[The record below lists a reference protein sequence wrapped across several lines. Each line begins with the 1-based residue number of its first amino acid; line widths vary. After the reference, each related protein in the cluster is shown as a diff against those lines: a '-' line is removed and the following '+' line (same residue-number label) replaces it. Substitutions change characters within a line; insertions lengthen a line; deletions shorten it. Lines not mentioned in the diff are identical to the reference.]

1 MRFEITTVCTL
12 TCTLSYTIPKT
23 IDRLILPSEAR
34 DSPSSASTGET
45 PSRKMSKVVA
55 PRDAKRVFG
64 RVGRQEEVRT
74 SRRIIQR
81 HTTRNIPLAHPSRP
95 LMLPV
100 QFPQGD
106 DTGLRDGPDRHART
120 RPSSYLVPQTLRPE
134 GTRHHH
140 RHPPTR
146 SHSRSHDSHRLLMV
160 PRSLWSHTP
169 HTTHRPRNTH
179 DREPGLRH
187 NQHEANPI
195 SSKHR
200 LHANHPRQLLHT
212 RPERQSIRQNHL
224 VSARHLSRE
233 HSKWDWGIPP
243 NQHSMPHLHPYRKP
257 VPVPS
262 WKQLHNNTHHPE
274 KQPILLQHHPIDP
287 NLSSNHQNLASKLLG
302 NSSQTDHIPVVPK
315 PTSRSAEGPTSCRT
329 SRGH

>member
-1 MRFEITTVCTL
+1 M
-12 TCTLSYTIPKT
+12 SKT
-23 IDRLILPSEAR
+23 ADRLILRPISR
-34 DSPSSASTGET
+34 DLPGSASTGET
-45 PSRKMSKVVA
+45 PRRKISKVVA
-55 PRDAKRVFG
+55 PRGTKQVFG
-64 RVGRQEEVRT
+64 RVCRQEEVRT
-74 SRRIIQR
+74 SRHIIQR
-81 HTTRNIPLAHPSRP
+81 RTTRNIPLAHPSRP

-100 QFPQGD
+100 QFSQGD

-140 RHPPTR
+140 CHPPTR

-169 HTTHRPRNTH
+169 HTTHRKRDTNH
-179 DREPGLRH
+179 RKPGLRH
-187 NQHEANPI
+187 DQHEANPI

-224 VSARHLSRE
+224 VSARYLSRE
-233 HSKWDWGIPP
+233 HSKWDWGVPLH
-243 NQHSMPHLHPYRKP
+243 QHSMPQLHTHRKLI
-257 VPVPS
+257 PVPS
-262 WKQLHNNTHHPE
+262 WKQLYNNTHHSA

-302 NSSQTDHIPVVPK
+302 NSSQTNHIPVVPK
-315 PTSRSAEGPTSCRT
+315 PTSRSAEGPISCRT
-329 SRGH
+329 SREH

>member
-1 MRFEITTVCTL
+1 
-12 TCTLSYTIPKT
+12 
-23 IDRLILPSEAR
+23 
-34 DSPSSASTGET
+34 
-45 PSRKMSKVVA
+45 MSKAVA
-55 PRDAKRVFG
+55 SRDAKRVFG

-74 SRRIIQR
+74 SRHIIQR
-81 HTTRNIPLAHPSRP
+81 HTTRNIPLGHPSRP

-160 PRSLWSHTP
+160 PRSLRSHTP
-169 HTTHRPRNTH
+169 HTTHRKRDTNH
-179 DREPGLRH
+179 RKPGLRH
-187 NQHEANPI
+187 DQHEANPI

-200 LHANHPRQLLHT
+200 LYANHPRQLLRT

-224 VSARHLSRE
+224 VSARYLSRE
-233 HSKWDWGIPP
+233 HSKWDWGVPLH
-243 NQHSMPHLHPYRKP
+243 QHSMPQLHTHRKLI
-257 VPVPS
+257 PVPS
-262 WKQLHNNTHHPE
+262 WKQLYNNTHHSA
-274 KQPILLQHHPIDP
+274 KQPILLQHHPLD
-287 NLSSNHQNLASKLLG
+287 
-302 NSSQTDHIPVVPK
+302 
-315 PTSRSAEGPTSCRT
+315 
-329 SRGH
+329 

>member
-1 MRFEITTVCTL
+1 MKTL
-12 TCTLSYTIPKT
+12 DPPVL
-23 IDRLILPSEAR
+23 RLEPR
-34 DSPSSASTGET
+34 DSPRTVSTGENSLWKISKAVA
-45 PSRKMSKVVA
+45 SR
-55 PRDAKRVFG
+55 DTNHVFG
-64 RVGRQEEVRT
+64 RFDLQEEVRT
-74 SRRIIQR
+74 SRHIIQR

-140 RHPPTR
+140 CHPPAR

-160 PRSLWSHTP
+160 PRRIRSHTP
-169 HTTHRPRNTH
+169 HTTHRQRDTNH
-179 DREPGLRH
+179 RKPGLRH
-187 NQHEANPI
+187 DQHEANPI

-200 LHANHPRQLLHT
+200 LHANHPSQLLHT

-224 VSARHLSRE
+224 VSARYLSRE
-233 HSKWDWGIPP
+233 HSKWDWGIPLH
-243 NQHSMPHLHPYRKP
+243 QHSMPQLHPYRKL

-262 WKQLHNNTHHPE
+262 WKQLCNNTHHSA

-287 NLSSNHQNLASKLLG
+287 HLSSNQQNLASKLLG
-302 NSSQTDHIPVVPK
+302 NSSQTDHISVAPK
-315 PTSRSAEGPTSCRT
+315 PTSRSAEGPISCRT
-329 SRGH
+329 PREH

>member
-1 MRFEITTVCTL
+1 MKTL
-12 TCTLSYTIPKT
+12 DPPVL
-23 IDRLILPSEAR
+23 RLEPR
-34 DSPSSASTGET
+34 DSPRTVSTGENSLWKISKAVA
-45 PSRKMSKVVA
+45 SR
-55 PRDAKRVFG
+55 DTNHVFG
-64 RVGRQEEVRT
+64 RFDLQEEVRT
-74 SRRIIQR
+74 SRHIIQR

-146 SHSRSHDSHRLLMV
+146 SHSRTHDSHSLLMV
-160 PRSLWSHTP
+160 TRRIRSHTP
-169 HTTHRPRNTH
+169 HTTHRKRNTSH
-179 DREPGLRH
+179 RKPGLRPD
-187 NQHEANPI
+187 QHEANPI

-200 LHANHPRQLLHT
+200 LHANHPIKLLHT

-224 VSARHLSRE
+224 VSARYLSRE
-233 HSKWDWGIPP
+233 HSKWDWGIPLH
-243 NQHSMPHLHPYRKP
+243 QHSMLQLHPYRKL

-262 WKQLHNNTHHPE
+262 WKQLYNNTHHSA
-274 KQPILLQHHPIDP
+274 KQPVRLHHNTIDQPLQDLREDSRRFHKA
-287 NLSSNHQNLASKLLG
+287 NTRLS
-302 NSSQTDHIPVVPK
+302 PK
-315 PTSRSAEGPTSCRT
+315 ADS
-329 SRGH
+329 

>member
-1 MRFEITTVCTL
+1 M
-12 TCTLSYTIPKT
+12 SKT
-23 IDRLILPSEAR
+23 ADRLILRSETR
-34 DSPSSASTGET
+34 DSPGSASTGET

-55 PRDAKRVFG
+55 PHDTKRVFG

-74 SRRIIQR
+74 SRHIIQR

-134 GTRHHH
+134 GTGHHH
-140 RHPPTR
+140 CHPPTR

-160 PRSLWSHTP
+160 PRSLRSHTP
-169 HTTHRPRNTH
+169 HPTHRKRDTNN
-179 DREPGLRH
+179 RKPGLRQH
-187 NQHEANPI
+187 QHEADPI

-200 LHANHPRQLLHT
+200 LHTNHPRQLLHT
-212 RPERQSIRQNHL
+212 RPERQSIRQNNL
-224 VSARHLSRE
+224 VSARYLSRE
-233 HSKWDWGIPP
+233 HSKWDWGVPLH
-243 NQHSMPHLHPYRKP
+243 QHSMPQLHTHRKLI
-257 VPVPS
+257 PVPS
-262 WKQLHNNTHHPE
+262 WKQLYNNTHHSA

-302 NSSQTDHIPVVPK
+302 NSSQTNHIPVVPK
-315 PTSRSAEGPTSCRT
+315 PTSRSAEGPISCRT
-329 SRGH
+329 SREH

>member
-1 MRFEITTVCTL
+1 MVDGSILRFET
-12 TCTLSYTIPKT
+12 
-23 IDRLILPSEAR
+23 R
-34 DSPSSASTGET
+34 DSPGSASTGET
-45 PSRKMSKVVA
+45 SHWKISKVVA
-55 PRDAKRVFG
+55 SRVTKRVFG
-64 RVGRQEEVRT
+64 RVDLKEEVRT
-74 SRRIIQR
+74 SGHIIQH

-160 PRSLWSHTP
+160 PRSLRSHTP
-169 HTTHRPRNTH
+169 HTTHRKRDTNH
-179 DREPGLRH
+179 RKPGLRH
-187 NQHEANPI
+187 DQHEANPI

-212 RPERQSIRQNHL
+212 RPERQPIRQNHL
-224 VSARHLSRE
+224 VSARYLSRE
-233 HSKWDWGIPP
+233 HSKWDWGIPLH
-243 NQHSMPHLHPYRKP
+243 QHSMPQLHPYRKL

-262 WKQLHNNTHHPE
+262 WKQLHNNTHHPA

-287 NLSSNHQNLASKLLG
+287 HRSSNQQNLAP
-302 NSSQTDHIPVVPK
+302 SSSAIVLK
-315 PTSRSAEGPTSCRT
+315 PTTFPSLRNRLREARRDRSVV
-329 SRGH
+329 GHQESIEHD

>member
-1 MRFEITTVCTL
+1 M
-12 TCTLSYTIPKT
+12 SKT
-23 IDRLILPSEAR
+23 ADRLILRPVSQ
-34 DSPSSASTGET
+34 DLPGSDSTGGT
-45 PSRKMSKVVA
+45 PRRKMSKVVA
-55 PRDAKRVFG
+55 PRDTNRVFG

-74 SRRIIQR
+74 SRHIIQR
-81 HTTRNIPLAHPSRP
+81 HTTRNIPLAHPSCP

-140 RHPPTR
+140 CHPPTR

-169 HTTHRPRNTH
+169 HTTHRKRDTNHRKPGVRH
-179 DREPGLRH
+179 D
-187 NQHEANPI
+187 QHEADPI

-212 RPERQSIRQNHL
+212 RPERQPVRQNNL
-224 VSARHLSRE
+224 VSARYLSRE
-233 HSKWDWGIPP
+233 HSKWDWGVPLH
-243 NQHSMPHLHPYRKP
+243 QHSMPQLHTHRKLI
-257 VPVPS
+257 PVPS
-262 WKQLHNNTHHPE
+262 WKQLYNNTHHSA

-302 NSSQTDHIPVVPK
+302 NSSQTNHIPVVPK
-315 PTSRSAEGPTSCRT
+315 PTSRSAAGPISCRT